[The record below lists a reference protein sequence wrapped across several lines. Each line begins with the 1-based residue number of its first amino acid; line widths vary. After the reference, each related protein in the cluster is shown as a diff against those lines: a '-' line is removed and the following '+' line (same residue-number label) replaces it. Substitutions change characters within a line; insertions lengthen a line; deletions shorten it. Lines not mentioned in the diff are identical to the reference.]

1 VKTICL
7 LRDER
12 PFWPDISRG
21 LESVN
26 ALLTNDISAGRP
38 DLIITGPDTLGSLPA
53 SVEGISKLVIV
64 GKGARTPDIK
74 PRDIHYIEWPVSKET
89 FLETTSRML
98 YIQERRVFHALI
110 SITLKGKNETYM
122 GNSENFSI
130 SGVAFKVDAPLK
142 TGDTV
147 TIGFYM
153 PNIARRINV
162 DAEVVRATQDPSD
175 RSAYYGAKFIN
186 MGTAEKKL
194 LGDFIEKGR

>member
-1 VKTICL
+1 VKTICI
-7 LRDER
+7 LRDAR

-38 DLIITGPDTLGSLPA
+38 DLIITGPDALKSLPPQA
-53 SVEGISKLVIV
+53 AGIPKLVIV
-64 GKGARTPDIK
+64 GKGSPVPDIK
-74 PRDIHYIEWPVSKET
+74 PRDLNYIEWPVSKEV
-89 FLETTSRML
+89 FLETTSRLL
-98 YIQERRVFHALI
+98 YIQGRRVFHALI
-110 SITLKGKNETYM
+110 SITLKGKDETYM
-122 GNSENFSI
+122 GNSENFSL
-130 SGVAFKVDAPLK
+130 SGLAFKVDAPLK

-162 DAEVVRATQDPSD
+162 DAEVVRATRDPSGLV
-175 RSAYYGAKFIN
+175 YYGAKFIN

-194 LGDFIEKGR
+194 LGEFVEKGR